1 MRLNVLLRFIA
12 GNLGWMVGS
21 IAIALMIWVAANMAN
36 NPVEEREIENV
47 AVQIKLPDGFVITQ
61 NPESAT
67 VTAVVRA
74 ARDQQD
80 LILSE
85 DVLVTADLTAKEDS
99 DQYRVELDA
108 EIASPLRGNVVALRP
123 SSLTLTIDRQIEK
136 RFPVQV
142 VITQDPPL
150 GYTYPANLTCET
162 DEVIVRGSQSQVDA
176 VDRVEARLNLSDE
189 LNPVSLNAGLI
200 AVQANGFGSNDVELD
215 PVIVTCPV
223 EIQVHEGITPIEVL
237 PDRGRTNPPPGYTF
251 QGYRNIGPERVGVTG
266 DAEAIEDMHSVVRT
280 LPIDLTNQTETFTTE
295 VPLALPEGVVSVPE
309 NQLIRVTVIINP
321 VYGNREFEDI
331 PVEVTGLDTTL
342 YHAIGLA
349 ATVTVNI
356 SGPQVELAGLDFND
370 IRVLVDLSG
379 LTPGNHQVKPTA
391 TVIGQ
396 DSDIFNVSSVL
407 PEQLSVTIEALNLT
421 PAPDATLAPDVNT
434 RSGMLDATSE
444 AEPDNAP
451 VGDVER

>member
-176 VDRVEARLNLSDE
+176 VDRVEARLNLSD
-189 LNPVSLNAGLI
+189 
-200 AVQANGFGSNDVELD
+200 
-215 PVIVTCPV
+215 
-223 EIQVHEGITPIEVL
+223 
-237 PDRGRTNPPPGYTF
+237 
-251 QGYRNIGPERVGVTG
+251 
-266 DAEAIEDMHSVVRT
+266 
-280 LPIDLTNQTETFTTE
+280 
-295 VPLALPEGVVSVPE
+295 AL
-309 NQLIRVTVIINP
+309 
-321 VYGNREFEDI
+321 
-331 PVEVTGLDTTL
+331 
-342 YHAIGLA
+342 
-349 ATVTVNI
+349 
-356 SGPQVELAGLDFND
+356 
-370 IRVLVDLSG
+370 
-379 LTPGNHQVKPTA
+379 
-391 TVIGQ
+391 
-396 DSDIFNVSSVL
+396 
-407 PEQLSVTIEALNLT
+407 
-421 PAPDATLAPDVNT
+421 
-434 RSGMLDATSE
+434 
-444 AEPDNAP
+444 
-451 VGDVER
+451 